1 MLSFNCTV
9 YVAPIH
15 GFKIQIINRG
25 YNLLHI
31 VSKVYSGI
39 KELNGT
45 LHDELSSRY
54 IRVISKIQLVGL
66 LSMLRSDWLS
76 YC

>member
-15 GFKIQIINRG
+15 GLKIQIINRG

-31 VSKVYSGI
+31 VPKVTV
-39 KELNGT
+39 E
-45 LHDELSSRY
+45 
-54 IRVISKIQLVGL
+54 
-66 LSMLRSDWLS
+66 
-76 YC
+76 